1 MNITKENQNKLAAEL
16 VEFKDRYEEVINLLQ
31 DAQEQLKKQ
40 RKKSM
45 PSVRG
50 GLFPTLSS
58 FGTQLPGNNLASEL
72 ESSLYSELSLDSGIS
87 TDRL

>member
-1 MNITKENQNKLAAEL
+1 M
-16 VEFKDRYEEVINLLQ
+16 EFKERYEEVMNLLQ

-50 GLFPTLSS
+50 GLFSS
-58 FGTQLPGNNLASEL
+58 LNIPGDSLAAEL
-72 ESSLYSELSLDSGIS
+72 ESSIYSELSLDSGIS
-87 TDRL
+87 TDRM